1 MKKDDCIFCM
11 IANEKIPS
19 STVYEDENF
28 RAILDISPAS
38 EGHTLILPKE
48 HFADLSEIDEET
60 LKKAAVLAKK
70 TAAALKNAL
79 GCDGINI
86 VQNNGAAA
94 GQTVSHF
101 HIHLIPR
108 FEGDGSMV
116 SWKQTESEPEKQ
128 KTLAEKITAKF

>member
-11 IANEKIPS
+11 IANGKIPS

-70 TAAALKNAL
+70 TAAALKAAL
-79 GCDGINI
+79 GCDGVNI

-108 FEGDGSMV
+108 YKNDGQSINWNPT
-116 SWKQTESEPEKQ
+116 SPTSEELTEVKEVLTK
-128 KTLAEKITAKF
+128 